1 MSADMIWEIQ
11 HPILCLENKKHKN
24 NNNNNNKGKIYTI
37 RSWPESKTLG
47 QTNCMGYSL
56 SLSLSLFPPT
66 LFNFAPPDC
75 LHEWFLWKFNWIYC
89 PCLLPILI
97 LTASLAMACS
107 IWPLHPSMQ
116 TSCAFSIGLK
126 NQLFFTIQFIFATF
140 HRYHCTFW
148 YYSWVLLYYFSYLL
162 DLFIVLLAKSF
173 QFQLNKLFPNRYLMS
188 INFVA
193 LAQWVKLIL
202 NPIQQ
207 LNLDAEMWELELE
220 MIKTFRAYLV
230 VAFKYFCSKWYEAH
244 GRD

>member
-1 MSADMIWEIQ
+1 MIWEIQ

-47 QTNCMGYSL
+47 QTNCMGY

-116 TSCAFSIGLK
+116 TSYAFSISLK
-126 NQLFFTIQFIFATF
+126 NQLFLLFSLFLLLFMGIIVLFDTIHGSYFIISAIFQI
-140 HRYHCTFW
+140 Y
-148 YYSWVLLYYFSYLL
+148 LLYF
-162 DLFIVLLAKSF
+162 
-173 QFQLNKLFPNRYLMS
+173 
-188 INFVA
+188 
-193 LAQWVKLIL
+193 
-202 NPIQQ
+202 
-207 LNLDAEMWELELE
+207 
-220 MIKTFRAYLV
+220 
-230 VAFKYFCSKWYEAH
+230 
-244 GRD
+244 